1 MTVKRTS
8 PVFGPG
14 GNSESFYREGFKST
28 KQAPA
33 WVKARGL
40 DAYEYQGGNGI
51 TAGDASLAEVGRAA
65 LDAGISMSLHAPYF
79 ISLSGVEP
87 EKRLGSLR
95 YIRRSVEAAKLLGAH
110 TIVIHAGSAAKLSR
124 EEAMALA
131 RDTLARVADEFSD
144 CGVALGI
151 ETMGKVNQ
159 LGTLDEVIG
168 LCRVSPCF
176 TPVVDFG
183 HLNARNGGKLFVTP
197 DDYRRVF
204 DAIGS
209 RLSDDHAKYLHCHFS
224 KIEYTRAG
232 EKRHLTFADSVFGP
246 SFEPLAEV
254 IAADGLCPSVICE
267 SAGTMAED
275 AAEMKRLLSLAEEKF
290 TKGNR

>member
-1 MTVKRTS
+1 MQITRST

-33 WVKARGL
+33 WVAARGL

-51 TAGDASLAEVGRAA
+51 TASDASLVEVGRAA
-65 LDAGISMSLHAPYF
+65 ADAGISMSVHAPYY
-79 ISLSGVEP
+79 ISLSGTDP

-110 TIVIHAGSAAKLSR
+110 TVVIHAGSAAKISR
-124 EEAMALA
+124 EEAMSLA
-131 RDTLARVADEFSD
+131 RDTLRHVADEFSD
-144 CGVALGI
+144 CGVVLGI

-159 LGTLDEVIG
+159 LGTLDEVIE
-168 LCRVSPCF
+168 LCRVAPCF
-176 TPVVDFG
+176 APVVDFG
-183 HLNARNGGKLFVTP
+183 HLNARAGGGLFTSP

-204 DAIGS
+204 DAVGS
-209 RLSDDHAKYLHCHFS
+209 GLSDAHARFLHCHFS
-224 KIEYTRAG
+224 KIEYTAAG
-232 EKRHLTFADSVFGP
+232 EKRHLTFADELFGP
-246 SFEPLAEV
+246 EFEPLAEV
-254 IAADGLCPSVICE
+254 IAADSLCPSIICE

-275 AAEMKRLLSLAEEKF
+275 AAEMKRLVKEK
-290 TKGNR
+290 TV